1 MSGDRPL
8 QDLLT
13 EAQDGRLSVSFGGSV
28 RLDAEEF
35 VYIERECQS
44 FKDLIRELQRTA
56 SDISK
61 REVWGLGEAVAE
73 LTSAKTMVNRFRQK
87 GQGSDNS
94 VHAVLEQHYQIV
106 DDLQVLHRT
115 IAQRFQASDAEF
127 ASRYTELMAET
138 PQPGTP
144 GGGDTPQ
151 DRA

>member
-1 MSGDRPL
+1 M

-13 EAQDGRLSVSFGGSV
+13 EAQEGRLSVSFGGSV

-35 VYIERECQS
+35 VYIERECET
-44 FKDLIRELQRTA
+44 FKDLIIELQRTA

-73 LTSAKTMVNRFRQK
+73 LTSAQTMVSRFRQK

-127 ASRYTELMAET
+127 ASRYNELMAET